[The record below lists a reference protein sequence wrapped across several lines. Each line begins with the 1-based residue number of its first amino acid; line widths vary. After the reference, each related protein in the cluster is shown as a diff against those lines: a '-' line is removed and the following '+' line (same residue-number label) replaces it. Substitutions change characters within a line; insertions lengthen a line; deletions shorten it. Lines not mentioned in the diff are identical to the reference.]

1 NTRRHLTEIVSDQ
14 VYDCHM
20 LGQLFLVRQNLFPRI
35 GYARVDRTLHR
46 ERSDDSVVD
55 PYESLRGENEKLV
68 FVQQLVFCP
77 TYMKQFVQGARQ
89 FHSCGYREIGKVR
102 IAIGQMAEYLVVFF
116 TINLFRNGMFVEEG
130 RC

>member
-1 NTRRHLTEIVSDQ
+1 TTCHFRTHLQKILSTCPDLFHISESGHCNTRRHLTEIVSDQ

-55 PYESLRGENEKLV
+55 SYESLRGENEKLV

-77 TYMKQFVQGARQ
+77 TYMKQFVQGA
-89 FHSCGYREIGKVR
+89 
-102 IAIGQMAEYLVVFF
+102 
-116 TINLFRNGMFVEEG
+116 
-130 RC
+130 